1 MRWGLPPG
9 YVCRWP
15 IVERMNRAAE
25 KINPLLVIV
34 IALLAIIDIS
44 CYSALEIG
52 RRHPPRSGVN
62 ETVARPATAHP
73 IAVPP
78 AQD

>member
-9 YVCRWP
+9 DIWRWP
-15 IVERMNRAAE
+15 IIDRMDRVAG

-34 IALLAIIDIS
+34 AALLAIIDIS

-52 RRHPPRSGVN
+52 RRRPPQPAVTQ
-62 ETVARPATAHP
+62 TVAPT
-73 IAVPP
+73 VPGHSYVLP
-78 AQD
+78 PVQD